1 MNIQGFQKL
10 TLLDYPGKMACTI
23 FTAGCNLRCPF
34 CHNSRLVINPE
45 KQSEFSV
52 DEILAYLKKRVGILD
67 GVAITG
73 GEPLLQPDI
82 EEFIGRVRELGYSV
96 KLDTN
101 GTFPEKL
108 RDLVEKGLIDYVA
121 MDIKNSPELYSE
133 TVGISG
139 YDISKIKESI
149 DFLLEGRVDYE
160 FRTTV
165 VREFH
170 SVFGMNSLGEMI
182 KGAKRHFLQG
192 FIDSGELIG
201 FGMSAV
207 PTEEMERMRKIM
219 LQYVDECEI
228 RGA

>member
-45 KQSEFSV
+45 NQSEFSTEEV
-52 DEILAYLKKRVGILD
+52 LAYLKKRVGILD

-73 GEPLLQPDI
+73 GEPLLQKDL
-82 EEFIGRVRELGYSV
+82 EDFIRQVKDLGYSV

-121 MDIKNSPELYSE
+121 MDIKNSPELYAE
-133 TVGISG
+133 TVGVSG

-149 DFLLEGRVDYE
+149 AFLLEGRVDYE

-182 KGAKRHFLQG
+182 KGAKRHYLQG

-207 PTEEMERMRKIM
+207 PKEEMERMRRIM